1 MKKRGIIIA
10 GAVLILAILIAVIWK
25 NSAGSKDVVAE
36 ESPLVEVENAYE
48 EVAQIYTKPYQDGIK
63 SQIEALEKDGHSL
76 REPLII
82 ANPYST
88 NTTGLYVS
96 FETEEEASISY
107 TVAVEGLE
115 DFSRTLYN
123 GEVDNLTTEHR
134 YMMIGCVPEKENTI
148 CITASDAAG
157 KKLGSYTFTYQA
169 PPLLNQQNK
178 PQAEVIK
185 GESQE
190 PLANGLYTVLG
201 NDLSEDEM
209 DEDYVAMYDNM
220 GVIRCEIPII
230 NFRAH
235 DFIFDEK
242 GMYYSI
248 SSSSIACLDRTG
260 YVRYVYGMKDFRLH
274 HEYVFGTKND
284 ILVLASEANTETK
297 DDRIISVDIS
307 TGEVTE
313 VVDLRKI
320 FPDYMPMATLA
331 EGAEVLDWM
340 HINSMQLMGEDGLI
354 ISSRETSTIIYL
366 DNIYG
371 TPTVR
376 YMIGSANFWAGS
388 GYEDLLLKQDGE
400 FSLQGGQHSVVYQ
413 PDDSLPEG
421 QYYLILYNNNNTYSF
436 TRKEYDWSADDN
448 YYDTGVA
455 MESNGNPSYYYKY
468 LIDENAGI
476 FSLADSIPVGYSG
489 FVSSVQN
496 VDGNIVIDSG
506 GIFTTYEFDSEGK
519 LIQQLTYGGSKW
531 IYRTKKYEYLNY
543 WFI

>member
-1 MKKRGIIIA
+1 MKRRGIIIA
-10 GAVLILAILIAVIWK
+10 GAILILAILIAVIWK

-36 ESPLVEVENAYE
+36 ESPLIEVENTYE

-63 SQIEALEKDGHSL
+63 SQIEALEKDGHSM

-284 ILVLASEANTETK
+284 ILVLASEANTE
-297 DDRIISVDIS
+297 
-307 TGEVTE
+307 
-313 VVDLRKI
+313 KI
-320 FPDYMPMATLA
+320 GRAH
-331 EGAEVLDWM
+331 V
-340 HINSMQLMGEDGLI
+340 
-354 ISSRETSTIIYL
+354 
-366 DNIYG
+366 
-371 TPTVR
+371 
-376 YMIGSANFWAGS
+376 
-388 GYEDLLLKQDGE
+388 
-400 FSLQGGQHSVVYQ
+400 
-413 PDDSLPEG
+413 
-421 QYYLILYNNNNTYSF
+421 
-436 TRKEYDWSADDN
+436 
-448 YYDTGVA
+448 
-455 MESNGNPSYYYKY
+455 
-468 LIDENAGI
+468 
-476 FSLADSIPVGYSG
+476 
-489 FVSSVQN
+489 
-496 VDGNIVIDSG
+496 
-506 GIFTTYEFDSEGK
+506 
-519 LIQQLTYGGSKW
+519 
-531 IYRTKKYEYLNY
+531 
-543 WFI
+543 

>member
-25 NSAGSKDVVAE
+25 SSAGSKDVVAE
-36 ESPLVEVENAYE
+36 ESPLSEVENTYE
-48 EVAQIYTKPYQDGIK
+48 EVAQIYTKSYQEGIK
-63 SQIEALEKDGHSL
+63 SQIEALEEKGHTL
-76 REPLII
+76 AEPLVI

-107 TVAVEGLE
+107 TVSVEGLE
-115 DFSRTLYN
+115 EFSRTLYN
-123 GEVDNLTTEHR
+123 GEVDNLATEHR

-157 KKLGSYTFTYQA
+157 KKIGSYTFTYQA
-169 PPLLNQQNK
+169 PALLNQQNK
-178 PQAEVIK
+178 PQAEVVK

-209 DEDYVAMYDNM
+209 DEDYVAMYDNT

-235 DFIFDEK
+235 DFIFDER

-260 YVRYVYGMKDFRLH
+260 YVSYVYGMKDFRLH

-307 TGEVTE
+307 TGQVTE

-320 FPDYMPMATLA
+320 FPDYIPMATLA

-366 DNIYG
+366 DDIYG
-371 TPTVR
+371 SPTVR
-376 YMIGSANFWAGS
+376 YMIGSDNFWAGS
-388 GYEDLLLKQDGE
+388 GYEDLLLEQEGE

-413 PDDSLPEG
+413 PDDSLPDG

-436 TRKEYDWSADDN
+436 TRKEYDWMADDN

-468 LIDENAGI
+468 LIDENAGT
-476 FSLADSIPVGYSG
+476 FSLADSIQVGYSG

-496 VDGNIVIDSG
+496 ADGNIVIDSG